1 MVTTLFASGAIGTL
15 QLPNRLVRSAT
26 AEYMADAE
34 GRPRPQLKEL
44 YRELARGGV
53 GLLITGHMYVHPG
66 GKANPEMTGI
76 YSDELLPGLA
86 ELAQTVHDEGGLAV
100 VQINHGGM
108 QCSRQTV
115 QGTIAPSAIEADFI
129 KQPAREMTV
138 AEIELVIDAFA
149 QAARR
154 GKAAGFDGVQ
164 IHAAHG
170 YLVNQFLSPFV
181 NKRTDEWGGD
191 LQSRM
196 RFLREVSR
204 AVREQVGPD
213 YPLLTKL
220 GLVDMVEGGLTLAE
234 GLQVAAAL
242 ESMGL
247 DAVEISAGIGGRA
260 SSSSRTGIRTEADEG
275 YFRPWAQQACR
286 VTQLPI
292 ILVGGFRSRRVMEDV
307 LAAGDADF
315 ISMCRPLI
323 CEPDFPNRLRQGL
336 QERSSCISAN
346 RCWPEVEG
354 VGVGCK
360 CPIGNKK

>member
-1 MVTTLFASGAIGTL
+1 MVTTLFTPGKIGEMR
-15 QLPNRLVRSAT
+15 LPNRMVRSAT

-53 GLLITGHMYVHPG
+53 GLIITGHMYVHPG
-66 GKANPEMTGI
+66 GKANSEMTGI

-86 ELAQTVHDEGGLAV
+86 ELAQTVHEGGGHIV

-108 QCSRQTV
+108 QCSRKTV
-115 QGTIAPSAIEADFI
+115 QGPIAPSAIEVDFL
-129 KQPAREMTV
+129 KQPARGMTV
-138 AEIELVIDAFA
+138 SEIQLVIDAFA
-149 QAARR
+149 HAARR
-154 GKAAGFDGVQ
+154 AKAGGFDGVQ

-170 YLVNQFLSPFV
+170 YLVNQFLSPFI

-191 LQSRM
+191 LQGRM
-196 RFLREVSR
+196 RFLREVCR
-204 AVREQVGPD
+204 AVRQQVGLD
-213 YPLLTKL
+213 YPVLTKL
-220 GLVDMVEGGLTLAE
+220 GLMDMIEGGLPLEE

-247 DAVEISAGIGGRA
+247 DAVEISAGIGGRT
-260 SSSSRTGIRTEADEG
+260 SSSVRPGIRTEADEG
-275 YFRPWAQQACR
+275 YFRPWAEQARR
-286 VTQLPI
+286 VTRLPI

-307 LAAGDADF
+307 LASGDADF

-346 RCWPEVEG
+346 RCWPEAEG
-354 VGVGCK
+354 AGVSCK
-360 CPIGNKK
+360 CPLGDEK

>member
-1 MVTTLFASGAIGTL
+1 MSILFTSGTIGKL

-26 AEYMADAE
+26 AEFMADAD
-34 GRPRPQLKEL
+34 GRTRSQLKVL
-44 YRELARGGV
+44 YRELVRGGV
-53 GLLITGHMYVHPG
+53 GLIITGHMYVHPG

-86 ELAQTVHDEGGLAV
+86 ELAQTVHDEGGHV
-100 VQINHGGM
+100 VAQINHGGM
-108 QCSRQTV
+108 QCSRQVV
-115 QGTIAPSAIEADFI
+115 QGTIAPSAVEVDFL

-138 AEIELVIDAFA
+138 GEIEMVIAAFA

-154 GKAAGFDGVQ
+154 AKAAGFDGVQ

-191 LQSRM
+191 LQGRM
-196 RFLREVSR
+196 RFLREVCR

-234 GLQVAAAL
+234 GLQVVAAL

-247 DAVEISAGIGGRA
+247 DAVEISAGIGGRK
-260 SSSSRTGIRTEADEG
+260 SSSVRDGIRTEADEG
-275 YFRPWAQQACR
+275 YFRPWARDARQ
-286 VTQLPI
+286 VTRLPI
-292 ILVGGFRSRRVMEDV
+292 ILVGGFRSLRVMEDV
-307 LAAGDADF
+307 LAAREADF
-315 ISMCRPLI
+315 VSMCRPLI
-323 CEPDFPNRLRQGL
+323 CEPDLPNRMRLGL

-346 RCWPEVEG
+346 RCWPEGEG
-354 VGVGCK
+354 VGIACK
-360 CPIGNKK
+360 CPTENKK